1 MDDKLLRDMKKR
13 IPTVTPIPQ
22 NRLAERLEDELDFDY
37 NVDIERIDTI
47 YDFQE
52 KLLDPFKDG
61 KHRFYRGERCDSITR
76 PLIPTIF
83 RNKDSFF
90 DNGKSVIL
98 VDAPC
103 LYDFYKTKSGFFDF
117 YENVIAPVNPDK
129 MYDFLSMAQHYFG
142 ISPLIDFTKSL
153 EVALSFAIKGRKK
166 VEEDILVYELELK
179 STDDYTTSI
188 DVANN
193 WLSDYSVM
201 VFRNVTRRDFENPF
215 EMISNYKLIYEKF
228 KGSSFLEMNSPSA
241 KLIDVPT
248 NDLIKFQQGVF
259 LLLDDFSLIGKSY
272 LTKKVR
278 NDFNLKKW
286 IINKDICHGILE
298 WQQRECPYYSYE
310 NITDLANVAAKIKR
324 ENKLYQV

>member
-1 MDDKLLRDMKKR
+1 MDDKFLRDMKKR
-13 IPTVTPIPQ
+13 IPTVAPVPP

-47 YDFQE
+47 YDFEE
-52 KLLDPFKDG
+52 KLFIPFKDG
-61 KHRFYRGERCDSITR
+61 KRRFYRGERRDSITR

-98 VDAPC
+98 VDSRC

-117 YENVIAPVNPDK
+117 YEEVIAPVNHDK

-153 EVALSFAIKGRKK
+153 VVALSFAIKGRQN
-166 VEEDILVYELELK
+166 VDEDILVYELELK

-188 DVANN
+188 DVANK
-193 WLSDYSVM
+193 WIKDYSVM
-201 VFRNVTRRDFENPF
+201 VFRNVTKHDFENPI
-215 EMISNYKLIYEKF
+215 EMISNYKLIYDKF
-228 KGSSFLEMNSPSA
+228 KGSSFLEMNSPMA

-286 IINKDICHGILE
+286 IINKDICPELLE
-298 WQQRECPYYSYE
+298 WQQRESPYYSYE
-310 NITDLANVAAKIKR
+310 NITDLSNVAAKIKKD
-324 ENKLYQV
+324 NSLYKM